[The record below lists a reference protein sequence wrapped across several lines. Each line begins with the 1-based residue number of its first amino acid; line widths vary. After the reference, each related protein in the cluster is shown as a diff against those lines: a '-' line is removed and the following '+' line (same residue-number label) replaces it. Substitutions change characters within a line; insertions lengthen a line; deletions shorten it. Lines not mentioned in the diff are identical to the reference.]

1 MLIGVGSGIPIV
13 GKVVAIKDYFDKKFN
28 LANGI
33 AFTGGAVA
41 MTIFSPLIE
50 LLIATYG
57 WRGAML
63 IFASI
68 NFHICIA
75 GSLLIQSSR
84 RTLNKSSAIG
94 DSQNKQ
100 CQESTTENRSRLMS
114 LIHTVSNYF
123 GFSVL
128 THHPVLI
135 FYLTAMALHQLVNTG
150 WVLFLNLYAISIGFS
165 PQTAAFLSALGG
177 GGNLVGRLA
186 VGPFMDRTRI
196 SGRMMFFCFAV
207 GATLTMVCY
216 PFADIYWTLALISFF
231 AGLFLGAATPVFV
244 AIMKEV
250 FHDDSAGFTGAV
262 GLQYMTRGMGM
273 FAGGP
278 ITGEDRSGVFSQI
291 F

>member
-1 MLIGVGSGIPIV
+1 MI
-13 GKVVAIKDYFDKKFN
+13 AIKDYFDKKFN

-41 MTIFSPLIE
+41 MTVISPVIE

-63 IFASI
+63 IYAAI
-68 NFHICIA
+68 NSHICIA

-84 RTLNKSSAIG
+84 PASRALNVSSAIG

-100 CQESTTENRSRLMS
+100 CQENKTENRSQWMNL
-114 LIHTVSNYF
+114 LHTVSNYF

-128 THHPVLI
+128 THHPVLF
-135 FYLTAMALHQLVNTG
+135 FYLTSMALHQLVNTG
-150 WVLFLNLYAISIGFS
+150 WVLFLNLYVISSGFS
-165 PQTAAFLSALGG
+165 PQTAAFLSSIGG

-196 SGRMMFFCFAV
+196 SGRMMFFCFSV

-216 PFADIYWTLALISFF
+216 PLQDIYWVLALISFF
-231 AGLFLGAATPVFV
+231 AGLCLGSATPVFV
-244 AIMKEV
+244 VIMKEV

-262 GLQYMTRGMGM
+262 GLQYMTRGIGM

-278 ITGEDRSGVFSQI
+278 ITGEEREFCSQ
-291 F
+291 FF